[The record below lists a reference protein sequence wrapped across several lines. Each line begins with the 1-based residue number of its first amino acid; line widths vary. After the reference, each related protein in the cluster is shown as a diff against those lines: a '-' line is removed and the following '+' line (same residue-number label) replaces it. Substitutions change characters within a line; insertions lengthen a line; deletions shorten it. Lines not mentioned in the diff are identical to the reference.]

1 MIFAGLSAG
10 MLYSSAQE
18 LQTMLQLK
26 EGIAS
31 DKSEIADLKQQVTDL
46 SDEKE
51 KLEDPEYLKYMV
63 RGKYLVSKDGEQVF
77 KLPSSDRQRTACA
90 LQTSAAPPAEDPEGD
105 RRPPGNAHETSAPG
119 RPGACPWH

>member
-1 MIFAGLSAG
+1 MAKRKKYELKKSAKVMLCRIFAGLSAG

-26 EGIAS
+26 ESIAN
-31 DKSEIADLKQQVTDL
+31 DQNEIADLKQQESDL
-46 SDEKE
+46 SEEKT

-77 KLPSSDRQRTACA
+77 KLPSSDSSTNTQD
-90 LQTSAAPPAEDPEGD
+90 SE
-105 RRPPGNAHETSAPG
+105 
-119 RPGACPWH
+119 

>member
-1 MIFAGLSAG
+1 MAKRKKYELKKSAKVMLCLIFAGLSAG

-26 EGIAS
+26 ESIAN
-31 DKSEIADLKQQVTDL
+31 DQNEIADLKQQESNL
-46 SDEKE
+46 SEEKT

-77 KLPSSDRQRTACA
+77 KLPSSDSDTDTQG
-90 LQTSAAPPAEDPEGD
+90 SE
-105 RRPPGNAHETSAPG
+105 
-119 RPGACPWH
+119 

>member
-1 MIFAGLSAG
+1 MANRKKYELKKSAKVMLCLIFAGLSAG

-26 EGIAS
+26 ESSAN
-31 DKSEIADLKQQVTDL
+31 DQNEIADLKQQESDL
-46 SDEKE
+46 SEEKT

-77 KLPSSDRQRTACA
+77 KLPSSDSDTDTQG
-90 LQTSAAPPAEDPEGD
+90 SE
-105 RRPPGNAHETSAPG
+105 
-119 RPGACPWH
+119 

>member
-1 MIFAGLSAG
+1 MAKRKKYELKKSAKVMLCPIFAGLSAG

-26 EGIAS
+26 ESIAN
-31 DKSEIADLKQQVTDL
+31 DQNEIADLKQQESDL
-46 SDEKE
+46 SEEKT

-77 KLPSSDRQRTACA
+77 KLPSSDSDTDTQG
-90 LQTSAAPPAEDPEGD
+90 SE
-105 RRPPGNAHETSAPG
+105 
-119 RPGACPWH
+119 

>member
-1 MIFAGLSAG
+1 MLCMIFAGLSAG

-77 KLPSSDRQRTACA
+77 KLPSSAQIRRTANK
-90 LQTSAAPPAEDPEGD
+90 DG
-105 RRPPGNAHETSAPG
+105 G
-119 RPGACPWH
+119 

>member
-1 MIFAGLSAG
+1 MAARKKKVKLKKSARVMLCMIFAGLSAG

-31 DKSEIADLKQQVTDL
+31 DKSEIAVTDL

-77 KLPSSDRQRTACA
+77 KLPSSDSSTDAQD
-90 LQTSAAPPAEDPEGD
+90 SE
-105 RRPPGNAHETSAPG
+105 
-119 RPGACPWH
+119 

>member
-1 MIFAGLSAG
+1 MAKRKKYELKKSAKVMLCLIFAGLSAG

-26 EGIAS
+26 ESIAN
-31 DKSEIADLKQQVTDL
+31 DQNDIADLKQQESDL
-46 SDEKE
+46 SEEKT

-77 KLPSSDRQRTACA
+77 KLPSSDSDTDTQG
-90 LQTSAAPPAEDPEGD
+90 SE
-105 RRPPGNAHETSAPG
+105 
-119 RPGACPWH
+119 

>member
-1 MIFAGLSAG
+1 MAKRKKYELKKSAKVMLCLIFAGLSAG

-26 EGIAS
+26 ESIAN
-31 DKSEIADLKQQVTDL
+31 DQNEIADLKQQESDL
-46 SDEKE
+46 SEEKT

-77 KLPSSDRQRTACA
+77 KLPSSDSDTDTQG
-90 LQTSAAPPAEDPEGD
+90 SE
-105 RRPPGNAHETSAPG
+105 
-119 RPGACPWH
+119 

>member
-1 MIFAGLSAG
+1 MAKRKKCELKKSAKAMLCLIFAGLSAG

-26 EGIAS
+26 ESIAN
-31 DKSEIADLKQQVTDL
+31 DQNEIADLKQQESDL
-46 SDEKE
+46 SEEKT

-77 KLPSSDRQRTACA
+77 KLPSSDSDTDTQG
-90 LQTSAAPPAEDPEGD
+90 SE
-105 RRPPGNAHETSAPG
+105 
-119 RPGACPWH
+119 

>member
-1 MIFAGLSAG
+1 MAKRKKHELKKSVKAMLCLIFAGLSAG

-26 EGIAS
+26 ESIAN
-31 DKSEIADLKQQVTDL
+31 DQHEIADLKQQESDL
-46 SDEKE
+46 SEEKA

-77 KLPSSDRQRTACA
+77 KLPSSDSDTDTQD
-90 LQTSAAPPAEDPEGD
+90 SE
-105 RRPPGNAHETSAPG
+105 
-119 RPGACPWH
+119 

>member
-1 MIFAGLSAG
+1 MAKRKKYELKKSAKVMLCLIFAGLSAG

-26 EGIAS
+26 ESIAN
-31 DKSEIADLKQQVTDL
+31 DQNEIADLKQQVSDL
-46 SDEKE
+46 SEEKT

-77 KLPSSDRQRTACA
+77 KLPSSDSDTDTQG
-90 LQTSAAPPAEDPEGD
+90 SE
-105 RRPPGNAHETSAPG
+105 
-119 RPGACPWH
+119 